1 MGCCGLSTG
10 VAAGDR
16 NIAWQ
21 GEPRRPVG
29 YIHSRRRVLLS
40 YIEAK
45 GVELSPAGR
54 AVIKRQDAKICRWRR
69 ATPIEAA
76 A

>member
-1 MGCCGLSTG
+1 MRWIVYQCG
-10 VAAGDR
+10 GDR

-21 GEPRRPVG
+21 GKRWKPVG
-29 YIHSRRRVLLS
+29 YIHSSRRALLA

-45 GVELSPAGR
+45 GLELSPAGR
-54 AVIKRQDAKICRWRR
+54 AAIERQDAKIWRWRR
-69 ATPIEAA
+69 VMPMGAA

>member
-1 MGCCGLSTG
+1 MDCCGLSTG

-21 GEPRRPVG
+21 GERWKPVG
-29 YIHSRRRVLLS
+29 YIHSSRRVLLA

-45 GVELSPAGR
+45 GVELSPAGGLS
-54 AVIKRQDAKICRWRR
+54 
-69 ATPIEAA
+69 
-76 A
+76 